1 MDPRIVQVL
10 SRRATPPPSESGPG
24 LTAWGRERTVPPER
38 SSTTRTAALDSRRF
52 HRPENQRLETRSV
65 ISATQALDAAYA
77 GEVCELI
84 RADGSTKLV
93 AVHRW
98 DRTACETDLRL
109 FVDPCT
115 GPTLDVGCGPGRL
128 TGALTARGVSTLG
141 IDISPQA
148 VRQARGRGGAAL
160 CQDIFDPLPGSDTW
174 QHILLADGNIGLGGH
189 PIRLLRRVAELLGPD
204 GTVLV
209 ELAGP
214 GVGRVHAQVR
224 LRVGQR
230 VSRPFSWATVGLEG
244 IDQVAK
250 AAGLMV
256 TDRRCMTE
264 RQVATLKH
272 QRSAPARMGP

>member
-1 MDPRIVQVL
+1 V
-10 SRRATPPPSESGPG
+10 STPPVEIASPSRGT
-24 LTAWGRERTVPPER
+24 LFARTIF
-38 SSTTRTAALDSRRF
+38 A
-52 HRPENQRLETRSV
+52 RLERPRVADPSA
-65 ISATQALDAAYA
+65 ISTTQALDAAYA
-77 GEVCELI
+77 GEMCELI
-84 RADGSTKLV
+84 RADGSSKVV

-98 DRTACETDLRL
+98 AREVCATDLRL
-109 FVDPCT
+109 FVDPCA

-128 TGALTARGVSTLG
+128 TGALTARGVRTLG

-189 PIRLLRRVAELLGPD
+189 PIRLLRRVVELLRPD

-230 VSRPFSWATVGLEG
+230 ISRPFSWATVGIEG
-244 IDQVAK
+244 IDQVAR

-256 TDRRCMTE
+256 TDLRCMTE
-264 RQVATLKH
+264 RHVATLKH
-272 QRSAPARMGP
+272 ERSAPERMEP